1 MDIETALNKIAGKLV
16 EYVEDAATLSVVTQ
30 SVDVGKTVDFKQ
42 AKPVASTVIKI
53 DGDSTTI
60 VPVRA
65 TDSGEEIDN
74 AMFSLH
80 GQNVS
85 LAIQYRQNIL
95 NALIAALPTSRR

>member
-1 MDIETALNKIAGKLV
+1 MDLESALNKIASKLV
-16 EYVEDAATLSVVTQ
+16 EYVEDAATLTVITQ
-30 SVDVGKTVDFKQ
+30 SVDVGKTTDFKD

-65 TDSGEEIDN
+65 TANGEEVDN
-74 AMFSLH
+74 ALFNLH

-95 NALIAALPTSRR
+95 NSLISALPMSRR